1 MPELLMPYD
10 PAHAMTD
17 PQAVAIFLTDALQTG
32 DAGYLG
38 KVLGMAVHAKGIGVI
53 AEATGLTH
61 DQLEGLFSAGDTLR
75 LDALLLIVHALGVK
89 LTVCPIDSDEPACSG
104 EVPG

>member
-32 DAGYLG
+32 DAGYVG
-38 KVLGMAVHAKGIGVI
+38 KVLGMAAH

-61 DQLEGLFSAGDTLR
+61 DQLEGFFSAGDTLR
-75 LDALLLIVHALGVK
+75 LDTLLVIVHALGVK
-89 LTVCPIDSDEPACSG
+89 LTVCPIDSDEPALSG
-104 EVPG
+104 EAPG

>member
-1 MPELLMPYD
+1 
-10 PAHAMTD
+10 
-17 PQAVAIFLTDALQTG
+17 
-32 DAGYLG
+32 
-38 KVLGMAVHAKGIGVI
+38 MAARAKGIGVI

-61 DQLEGLFSAGDTLR
+61 DQLEGFFSAGDTLR
-75 LDALLLIVHALGVK
+75 LDALLVIVHALGVK